1 MFCCTLLYVHSSFA
15 IILMGKR
22 KLFTLLGLSSWCVV
36 IVVWLFLAV
45 PWVCL
50 QFVIVLFPDHTHL
63 LFLLR
68 ISLASGQFVKMPIT
82 LEPYAIFGSNFAYL
96 FNLTLPSLRYAK

>member
-1 MFCCTLLYVHSSFA
+1 MVFRNCSMYCCGLQYVHSSFT

-22 KLFTLLGLSSWCVV
+22 ELVALLSLSSWCVV

-50 QFVIVLFPDHTHL
+50 HFVIVLFPDHTHYFRCIL
-63 LFLLR
+63 YKIEHYRKYIITSRNINDHLFSHALC
-68 ISLASGQFVKMPIT
+68 F
-82 LEPYAIFGSNFAYL
+82 
-96 FNLTLPSLRYAK
+96 LTI